1 MRIDIYILSMAILL
15 NMGTHVKLLCE
26 TPKCAM
32 SSTAS
37 CSCSNEP
44 KRSDSNLDS
53 CCKTE
58 VKCETNNLDGSLVA
72 DTVPIFQST
81 VILYSHAKP
90 ADFCNNLS
98 AAIITSNSDPPPNLI
113 LNSTYKPLLI

>member
-1 MRIDIYILSMAILL
+1 MRIDIYILSMAILF

-37 CSCSNEP
+37 CSCSTVPNH
-44 KRSDSNLDS
+44 SDS

-58 VKCETNNLDGSLVA
+58 VKCETSNLDGSLISDA
-72 DTVPIFQST
+72 EPIFYNS
-81 VILYSHAKP
+81 VILYACSIP
-90 ADFCNNLS
+90 LDFSNSLS
-98 AAIITSNSDPPPNLI
+98 VTNIFSNSDPPPKLT
-113 LNSTYKPLLI
+113 LSSTYKPLLI

>member
-1 MRIDIYILSMAILL
+1 MRIDIYILSMAILF

-37 CSCSNEP
+37 CSCSTVPNH
-44 KRSDSNLDS
+44 SDS

-58 VKCETNNLDGSLVA
+58 VKCETSNLDGSLISDA
-72 DTVPIFQST
+72 EPIFQNS
-81 VILYSHAKP
+81 VILYVHKIP
-90 ADFCNNLS
+90 IDFSNNLF
-98 AAIITSNSDPPPNLI
+98 AATISSNPDPPPSLI